1 MIRLVPA
8 FGIPLVLAAGFG
20 QGDTHLPATSVQA
33 PLQRAP
39 RTLRRPNPAS
49 PRLAL
54 PYLQSPGAPG
64 DVMPHSYLIYG
75 LRTGPG
81 GMACTDRNGQVL
93 PIPFNP
99 QIFSGPRQ
107 YNANPSPLPT
117 LILPPTFSLPPTL
130 PLPPRAPEK

>member
-39 RTLRRPNPAS
+39 HTLRRPNPAS

-54 PYLQSPGAPG
+54 PYLQSPRVPG

-81 GMACTDRNGQVL
+81 GMACTDRNGQVI

-99 QIFSGPRQ
+99 QIVLGPQQ
-107 YNANPSPLPT
+107 YSANPSP
-117 LILPPTFSLPPTL
+117 PPTFSLPPTL

>member
-1 MIRLVPA
+1 MIRLVPV

-33 PLQRAP
+33 ALQRAPRPAP
-39 RTLRRPNPAS
+39 RTLRRPNPAL

-81 GMACTDRNGQVL
+81 GMACTDRNGQVI

-99 QIFSGPRQ
+99 QIILRPRP
-107 YNANPSPLPT
+107 YSANPSP
-117 LILPPTFSLPPTL
+117 PPTL
-130 PLPPRAPEK
+130 TFPPTLTLPPRTPKK

>member
-20 QGDTHLPATSVQA
+20 QGDTPLPATSVQA

-54 PYLQSPGAPG
+54 PYLQSPRVPG

-81 GMACTDRNGQVL
+81 GMACTDRNGQVI

-99 QIFSGPRQ
+99 QIVLGPQQ
-107 YNANPSPLPT
+107 YSANPSP
-117 LILPPTFSLPPTL
+117 PPTFSLPPTL